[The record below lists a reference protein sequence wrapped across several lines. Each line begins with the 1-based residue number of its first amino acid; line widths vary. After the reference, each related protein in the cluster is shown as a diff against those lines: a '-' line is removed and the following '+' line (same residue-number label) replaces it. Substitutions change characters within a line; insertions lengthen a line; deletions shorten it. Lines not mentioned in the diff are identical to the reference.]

1 MICTRT
7 AATESHRGQKI
18 TFTFSLGFRN
28 SDAYWPLGSNDTKCV
43 KYTVQYV
50 LSFFLSKVYYLE
62 Y

>member
-18 TFTFSLGFRN
+18 TFTFSLAFRN

-43 KYTVQYV
+43 
-50 LSFFLSKVYYLE
+50 
-62 Y
+62 